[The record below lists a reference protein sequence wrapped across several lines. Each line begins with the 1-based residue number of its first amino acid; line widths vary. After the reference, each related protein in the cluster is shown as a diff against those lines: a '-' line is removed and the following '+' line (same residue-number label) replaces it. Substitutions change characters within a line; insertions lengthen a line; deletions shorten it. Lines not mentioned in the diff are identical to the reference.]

1 MASTAA
7 ATGAM
12 ANIGSTEGHKAK
24 GSVKFT
30 AENGG
35 VRVVADLTG
44 LAPGEHGF
52 HIHQNGDCSAP
63 DGSSAGGHYN
73 PTGEPHGGPNS
84 EHHHVG
90 DLGNITA
97 DASGN
102 AKMDQVFSFLSLSGT
117 NSIVGH
123 AVIVHQGKDDLTS
136 QPSGAAGPRVGCG
149 VITAAGK

>member
-1 MASTAA
+1 MASTAP

-12 ANIGSTEGHKAK
+12 ANIGSTEGHKTK

-102 AKMDQVFSFLSLSGT
+102 AKMDQAFSFLSLSGT